1 MWYKIYNITGGV
13 SMKTTLKTTV
23 LVTIFAILFCTAG
36 TAFAAGTPAHMKRI
50 NMAAEV
56 LNEMAEQ
63 NDAGSLGDVI
73 ASGRG
78 VAIFPRVGKAGF
90 IVGGMGGQGIVLV
103 KGKNGKWTGPAFM
116 GIAGASFG
124 LQIGAS
130 ETALVLVITNEA
142 GLRAFT
148 GGNSF
153 TLGGDISVAA
163 GPVGRAAK
171 ASTDGRAAAAIY
183 SYSMSKG
190 LFAGLSVEGSQL
202 NQNRDA
208 SKAYWGK
215 PLSAQAA
222 LSKPATDKRIKPVV
236 NALNKLVKKAQ

>member
-1 MWYKIYNITGGV
+1 
-13 SMKTTLKTTV
+13 MKRFSKAALLLAAIALTLCV
-23 LVTIFAILFCTAG
+23 VG
-36 TAFAAGTPAHMKRI
+36 TAWAEPAHMRRI
-50 NMAAEV
+50 NLAAQV
-56 LNEMAEQ
+56 LREMAEQ
-63 NDAGSLGDVI
+63 SDADGLGDVI
-73 ASGRG
+73 KSGRG

-90 IVGGMGGQGIVLV
+90 IVGGQGGQGIVLL

-116 GIAGASFG
+116 GIAGASVG

-153 TLGGDISVAA
+153 KLGGDVSIAA
-163 GPVGRAAK
+163 GPVGRDAA
-171 ASTDGRAAAAIY
+171 AATDGRAAAAIY

-190 LFAGLSVEGSQL
+190 LFAGLALDGCIL

-208 SKAYWGK
+208 SQAYWGS
-215 PLSAQAA
+215 PLTEKAA
-222 LSKPATDKRIKPVV
+222 LSKPATDRRIKPVV
-236 NALNKLVKKAQ
+236 DALNALMKKAQ

>member
-1 MWYKIYNITGGV
+1 MYGINIV
-13 SMKTTLKTTV
+13 QRKEVVRMKKSLKTIALLAV
-23 LVTIFAILFCTAG
+23 LAVLFCAAG
-36 TAFAAGTPAHMKRI
+36 TAWAEAAHERRI
-50 NMAAEV
+50 RLAAQVLDEMAA
-56 LNEMAEQ
+56 Q

-90 IVGGMGGQGIVLV
+90 IVGGMGGQGIVLL

-142 GLRAFT
+142 GVRAFT
-148 GGNSF
+148 GGNSL
-153 TLGGDISVAA
+153 TLGGDVSIAA
-163 GPVGRAAK
+163 GPVGRDAK
-171 ASTDGRAAAAIY
+171 AATDGRAAAAIY

-190 LFAGLSVEGSQL
+190 LFAGLALDGSQL

-222 LSKPATDKRIKPVV
+222 LGKPATDKRIKPVV
-236 NALNKLVKKAQ
+236 NALNRLVKKAQ